1 MCTALNG
8 IAAMW
13 TALNGIAAMCTA
25 LNGIAAMC
33 TALNGIAAM
42 WTAPHA
48 YTQPPPSIP
57 THFVT
62 TFQNKSCQV
71 DIVQPKSDDKHTSV
85 IKAYR
90 TVTYDLT
97 KLNISFFNR
106 D

>member
-1 MCTALNG
+1 
-8 IAAMW
+8 
-13 TALNGIAAMCTA
+13 
-25 LNGIAAMC
+25 MC

-62 TFQNKSCQV
+62 AFQNKSCQV